1 MRIAQHGKKGEQAE
15 VIKCLRLLLLAA
27 IVALCSCSGGPQSLL
42 PKSGGRPYEVMLVAS
57 DGRCAAVVDSVLAQD
72 MPSLPQPEPM
82 FDVSRIDSTRFNQTT
97 RLARCIVIV
106 TVNPAIFTSTR
117 IRYEKNVWARPQLV
131 VYVNTPSASQLSL
144 YMAKAGRNLT
154 ALLARAEINTAI
166 SALRAGS
173 NPKAENSIRRMFGWD
188 MRIPA
193 DMKAGKTGRNFIWL
207 SDNGADRMRNICVYS
222 YSGTALDAARALA
235 MRDSVMKANIPG
247 ELDGMYMQTVQGS
260 VTAGLTK
267 ERKRTAMI
275 CRGLWEMRNDAMG
288 GPFVSY
294 STIDSAN
301 SRIIVAEA
309 FVYAPGIR
317 KRNLIRSAEAALY
330 TLDKPQRQARQKYAD
345 RTARHTD

>member
-1 MRIAQHGKKGEQAE
+1 MTRT
-15 VIKCLRLLLLAA
+15 LLLWLTLALA
-27 IVALCSCSGGPQSLL
+27 ALCSCSGGPQSLL
-42 PKSGGRPYEVMLVAS
+42 PKSGGRPYEVLLVAS
-57 DGRCAAVVDSVLAQD
+57 DRQCAAIIDSVLSQD
-72 MPSLPQPEPM
+72 MPSLPQSEPM
-82 FDVSRIDSTRFNQTT
+82 FDVSLIDSTRFNQTT

-131 VYVNTPSASQLSL
+131 VYINTPSASQLSL
-144 YMAKAGRNLT
+144 YMAKAGRSLT
-154 ALLARAEINTAI
+154 ALLTRAEINTAI

-193 DMKAGKTGRNFIWL
+193 DMKAGKTGHNFIWL
-207 SDNGADRMRNICVYS
+207 SDNGADRMRSICVYS

-235 MRDSVMKANIPG
+235 MRDSVMKVNIPG
-247 ELDGMYMQTVQGS
+247 ELDGMYMQTVPGS

-267 ERKRTAMI
+267 EKKRTALI
-275 CRGLWEMRNDAMG
+275 CSGLWEMRNDAMG

-294 STIDSAN
+294 STIDSAD

-309 FVYAPGIR
+309 FVYAPGTP
-317 KRNLIRSAEAALY
+317 KRNLLRSAETALY
-330 TLDKPQRQARQKYAD
+330 TLKKQHGQAHNAGN
-345 RTARHTD
+345 